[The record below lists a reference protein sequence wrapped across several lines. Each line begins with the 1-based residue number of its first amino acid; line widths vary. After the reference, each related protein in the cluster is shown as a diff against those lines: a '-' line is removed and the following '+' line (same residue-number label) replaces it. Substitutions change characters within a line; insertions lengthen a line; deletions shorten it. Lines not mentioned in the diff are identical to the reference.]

1 MSIKEKFQ
9 NLASSGL
16 NKLSPSA
23 NLFLRYY
30 TGLGSKGLDLK
41 MITYQK
47 SEKKLNQLINI
58 VEDLMRSLRMKKVI
72 ERWEKD

>member
-23 NLFLRYY
+23 NLFL
-30 TGLGSKGLDLK
+30 SD
-41 MITYQK
+41 ITQ
-47 SEKKLNQLINI
+47 
-58 VEDLMRSLRMKKVI
+58 D
-72 ERWEKD
+72 